1 MKVNLSLSGLHHHLQ
16 TNFACPQHHT
26 RTSPLTPAVYK
37 SSVVQHITA
46 GGREKTQGLAVA
58 VALTCSC
65 QWKAPNHRVQCGAP
79 WLTLGAV
86 VLQLLV
92 EGTNVMYDWSYFI
105 AWIGV
110 GWTLISALLFSGAS
124 VCLRSER
131 EREDAKNMAYLMPG
145 NAAAFQTD
153 AQPG

>member
-1 MKVNLSLSGLHHHLQ
+1 M
-16 TNFACPQHHT
+16 
-26 RTSPLTPAVYK
+26 
-37 SSVVQHITA
+37 
-46 GGREKTQGLAVA
+46 A

-65 QWKAPNHRVQCGAP
+65 QWMAPTHPQAIVQCGAP

-86 VLQLLV
+86 VLQLLI
-92 EGTNVMYDWSYFI
+92 ENTNVVYDWSYFI

-145 NAAAFQTD
+145 NAAAPYRLTPTQAD
-153 AQPG
+153 ASLTLKLPPPLTSPALTFLPPFPSLCKYVEWYRYAVFIVKKIVEPQVYS

>member
-1 MKVNLSLSGLHHHLQ
+1 MDG
-16 TNFACPQHHT
+16 P
-26 RTSPLTPAVYK
+26 RAV
-37 SSVVQHITA
+37 
-46 GGREKTQGLAVA
+46 
-58 VALTCSC
+58 
-65 QWKAPNHRVQCGAP
+65 VQCGAP

-92 EGTNVMYDWSYFI
+92 ESTHVVYDWSYFI

-145 NAAAFQTD
+145 NAAAPYRLTPSQAD
-153 AQPG
+153 ASLTLRLPLLTSPALTFLPPSLLLLFSVYILSYRCPVPILSQIVEA